1 MTFTDLRICSYN
13 CFGIKSSMDEIQ
25 AIAEK
30 VDILFLQETW
40 LFDFELSMLA
50 SIHKDFYGKGIS
62 SILKVQPF

>member
-1 MTFTDLRICSYN
+1 
-13 CFGIKSSMDEIQ
+13 MDEIQ